1 MSKRRPTSTNC
12 RLHAPATAGAARS
25 CGLRR
30 RPSSRVAYSIHVTM
44 MRARRGSARL
54 SEFSVAADAQGTWRV
69 CHGANGPHGPAAC
82 RADRLQL
89 ATCGRHGVCTSSWA
103 DCVNRRSHAKRH
115 VRTRTASAARVGSA
129 AGSRPPDRTRPAAG
143 RDPGAVRAPQRC
155 GSPLPQ
161 PAALRLRA
169 SHVAARRLSFLD
181 HSNRRGN
188 PNPRGRVDSAK
199 PGLGRGEQ

>member
-12 RLHAPATAGAARS
+12 RLRAPATAGAARS

-54 SEFSVAADAQGTWRV
+54 REFSVAAHAQGTWRV

-89 ATCGRHGVCTSSWA
+89 ATCRRHGVCTSSWA
-103 DCVNRRSHAKRH
+103 DHVNRGSHAKRH
-115 VRTRTASAARVGSA
+115 DRTQTTSAARMGSA
-129 AGSRPPDRTRPAAG
+129 AGSRAPHGARPSTG
-143 RDPGAVRAPQRC
+143 SDPRSLRAPLRRC
-155 GSPLPQ
+155 SPLSQ

-169 SHVAARRLSFLD
+169 PHVPARRSSLS
-181 HSNRRGN
+181 
-188 PNPRGRVDSAK
+188 
-199 PGLGRGEQ
+199 